1 MMSGRRGTGAAFL
14 RKHRDNVSVNTHPR
28 PWIDAWHDALY
39 GEAGFY
45 RRDEGPAGHFA
56 TSAQGIPGVADV
68 LAQAVLAYAERCDAE
83 VVVDF
88 ACGRGEL
95 LEALARFADPSLEL
109 VGVDVVAR
117 PDAVGDR
124 IAWVQS
130 PGAAA
135 VPDFDFLDGRRA
147 LVVAHEWLDVVPCT
161 VAEADDDGV
170 LRSVLVAHDGTES
183 VGEPL
188 TEPELDWVRRWWRP
202 QHDTSDATS
211 SPGPDAA
218 ETHLPGERVEVGL
231 TRDRAWSYLIE
242 NVSRHA
248 TPGSVLVGVDY
259 GHTRA
264 TRPPLGTLTGFR
276 EGAECTP
283 IPDGSCDVTAHVA
296 VDSLDADHVTTQ
308 RAVMLDLFG
317 EEPLEPVPL
326 DLAHTAPPAYLQRLA
341 VRSALAAA
349 VSPDGLGAFFWWV
362 REIR

>member
-1 MMSGRRGTGAAFL
+1 MCCGGA
-14 RKHRDNVSVNTHPR
+14 R
-28 PWIDAWHDALY
+28 
-39 GEAGFY
+39 
-45 RRDEGPAGHFA
+45 
-56 TSAQGIPGVADV
+56 
-68 LAQAVLAYAERCDAE
+68 
-83 VVVDF
+83 
-88 ACGRGEL
+88 
-95 LEALARFADPSLEL
+95 
-109 VGVDVVAR
+109 
-117 PDAVGDR
+117 
-124 IAWVQS
+124 
-130 PGAAA
+130 
-135 VPDFDFLDGRRA
+135 
-147 LVVAHEWLDVVPCT
+147 
-161 VAEADDDGV
+161 
-170 LRSVLVAHDGTES
+170 
-183 VGEPL
+183 
-188 TEPELDWVRRWWRP
+188 
-202 QHDTSDATS
+202 
-211 SPGPDAA
+211 PGPDAA

-231 TRDRAWSYLIE
+231 TRDRAWSNLIE

>member
-1 MMSGRRGTGAAFL
+1 MLSGRRGTGAAFL
-14 RKHRDNVSVNTHPR
+14 RKHRDNEGVSTHPR
-28 PWIDAWHDALY
+28 PWFDAWRDALY

-56 TSAQGIPGVADV
+56 TSAQGIPGVADI
-68 LAQAVLAYAERCDAE
+68 LAQTVLAYAERCDAE

-109 VGVDVVAR
+109 AGVDVVAR
-117 PDAVGDR
+117 PSALSDR
-124 IAWVQS
+124 IAWVPS

-135 VPDFDFLDGRRA
+135 VPGFEFLDGRRA
-147 LVVAHEWLDVVPCT
+147 LVIAHEWLDVVPCT
-161 VAEADDDGV
+161 VAEAGDDGI
-170 LRSVLVAHDGTES
+170 LRSVLVAQDGSES
-183 VGEPL
+183 VGEQL
-188 TEPELDWVRRWWRP
+188 AQPELDWVRRWWRP
-202 QHDTSDATS
+202 QHDASETS
-211 SPGPDAA
+211 SSRGAAA
-218 ETHLPGERVEVGL
+218 ETHLPSERVEVGL
-231 TRDRAWSYLIE
+231 TRDSAWSNLVE

-248 TPGSVLVGVDY
+248 APGSIVVGVDY
-259 GHTRA
+259 GHTSA

-276 EGAECTP
+276 DGAECSP

-317 EEPLEPVPL
+317 DAPLEPVPL
-326 DLAHTAPPAYLQRLA
+326 DLAHTDPPAYLQRLA

-362 REIR
+362 RELC